1 VAVLLS
7 YANIQVILYKFGLSK
22 NPLITGFS
30 SHDFNRLEYLYACL
44 QGVQSFFDILFAIP
58 RREYRCLSTTV
69 FTQITWNLGILQLLS
84 TYEHP
89 DWNITWVRETISF
102 TGALGQ
108 IGEQFSQAKAGLG
121 LDPHISEGE
130 ELEDIFSVT
139 GNKMLWMKAYFEGK
153 YRAAGS
159 DAPNITIQDG
169 LNDAFG
175 EDFADFIDDQW
186 MRDILGPYDYSSMV

>member
-1 VAVLLS
+1 
-7 YANIQVILYKFGLSK
+7 
-22 NPLITGFS
+22 
-30 SHDFNRLEYLYACL
+30 
-44 QGVQSFFDILFAIP
+44 
-58 RREYRCLSTTV
+58 
-69 FTQITWNLGILQLLS
+69 LLS

-102 TGALGQ
+102 TGVLGQ

-121 LDPHISEGE
+121 LDPHIPEGE
-130 ELEDIFSVT
+130 ESEDIFSLT
-139 GNKMLWMKAYFEGK
+139 GNKMLWMKGYFEGK